1 MMKRIPFLALV
12 FLLLLPALSRAQEN
26 RITGRVVDAKT
37 KDPVP
42 FASISL
48 REEGTGALTNEYG
61 YFQLAGLEKT
71 SQDSLIVMTLGYDRA
86 SIFIKRGS
94 TEDLIVELNKRFI
107 DLGGP
112 DGKGVIVNATKV
124 KNLELGSNSNNPGE
138 GMIQGLP
145 GSQYA
150 FFVKNEKQKK
160 LGNVRTVSFYIGEN
174 GFPREPFRVRLYKAD
189 GNYNAPNTDLLTENV
204 VVSAPQGGQWYTVD
218 LTPYNIIA
226 PEEGFFVAM
235 EWVVSGDKFF
245 ATNFMDDYTPYG
257 QIMRPTFEFKESRT
271 WNYNIGK
278 GWSLITASN
287 GQGLRYN
294 AMIKAEVDMIK

>member
-1 MMKRIPFLALV
+1 MHTRLLFIVLFIVAAATSGWAQQAQIKGIIVDKDTKEPLPFSSIGLKSEQIG
-12 FLLLLPALSRAQEN
+12 ALSNEHGQFIVPAP
-26 RITGRVVDAKT
+26 T
-37 KDPVP
+37 KNAD
-42 FASISL
+42 
-48 REEGTGALTNEYG
+48 
-61 YFQLAGLEKT
+61 
-71 SQDSLIVMTLGYDRA
+71 DSLIVVALGYARRA
-86 SIFIKRGS
+86 VLVKRGVALS
-94 TEDLIVELNKRFI
+94 ALTIEVPKRAVELSNIVVKA
-107 DLGGP
+107 
-112 DGKGVIVNATKV
+112 GKI
-124 KNLELGSNSNNPGE
+124 KNLGLGSRTDNPGE

-150 FFVKNEKQKK
+150 FFVKNEKQKR

-271 WNYNIGK
+271 WNYSMGK
-278 GWSLITASN
+278 GWSLITAAN
-287 GQGLRYN
+287 NHGLRYN

>member
-1 MMKRIPFLALV
+1 MTKRILV
-12 FLLLLPALSRAQEN
+12 FAFWVLMLLPALSWAQEN
-26 RITGRVVDAKT
+26 RITGRVVDSKT

-71 SQDSLIVMTLGYDRA
+71 TQDSLVVMTMGHDRA
-86 SIFIKRGS
+86 SIFIKRGN

-107 DLGGP
+107 ELKEVKVQGG
-112 DGKGVIVNATKV
+112 KV
-124 KNLELGSNSNNPGE
+124 KNYEMGSSKSEPGE
-138 GMIQGLP
+138 GIIQGLP

-150 FFVKNEKQKK
+150 FYVKNEKQKK
-160 LGNVRTVSFYIGEN
+160 LGNIRTVSFYIGEN
-174 GFPREPFRVRLYKAD
+174 GFPREPFRVRIYKAD
-189 GNYNAPNTDLLTENV
+189 GNYNSPNTDLLTENL
-204 VVSAPQGGQWYTVD
+204 VVSASKGGEWYTID
-218 LTPYNIIA
+218 LTTYNIPA

-235 EWVVSGDKFF
+235 EWIVLGDTFYT
-245 ATNFMDDYTPYG
+245 TNFMDNYTPYG

-271 WNYNIGK
+271 WSYTIGK
-278 GWSLITASN
+278 GWNLLTLAN
-287 GQGLRYN
+287 GQGRRYN

>member
-1 MMKRIPFLALV
+1 MMKRIPFLALWV
-12 FLLLLPALSRAQEN
+12 LLLLPALSWAQEN

-42 FASISL
+42 FASISI

-71 SQDSLIVMTLGYDRA
+71 SQDSLIVMTLGYDHSA
-86 SIFIKRGS
+86 VLIKRGS
-94 TEDLIVELNKRFI
+94 TEDLIIELKKRVVVL
-107 DLGGP
+107 DNVVVKGG
-112 DGKGVIVNATKV
+112 KL
-124 KNLELGSNSNNPGE
+124 KNLELGSKSNSPGE

-150 FFVKNEKQKK
+150 FFVKNDKK
-160 LGNVRTVSFYIGEN
+160 KRLGNVRTVSFYIGEN
-174 GFPREPFRVRLYKAD
+174 GFPREPFRVRIYKAD

-218 LTPYNIIA
+218 LTPYNIMA

-271 WNYNIGK
+271 WNYSMGK

>member
-1 MMKRIPFLALV
+1 MYKSLLFIALLSFSTAVSGQAQQVQIKGIIVDKDTKEPLPFTSIGLKDEQIG
-12 FLLLLPALSRAQEN
+12 ALSNEHGQF
-26 RITGRVVDAKT
+26 I
-37 KDPVP
+37 VP
-42 FASISL
+42 APSKNAS
-48 REEGTGALTNEYG
+48 
-61 YFQLAGLEKT
+61 
-71 SQDSLIVMTLGYDRA
+71 DSLIVVALGYARKA
-86 SIFIKRGS
+86 VLVK
-94 TEDLIVELNKRFI
+94 
-107 DLGGP
+107 
-112 DGKGVIVNATKV
+112 KGVAVPNITIEVPKRAVQLNNVVVRGGKI
-124 KNLELGSNSNNPGE
+124 KNLGLGARSDTPGE

-150 FFVKNEKQKK
+150 YFVKNEKNKR

-271 WNYNIGK
+271 WNFSIGK
-278 GWSLITASN
+278 GWSLITAANS
-287 GQGLRYN
+287 QGLRYN

>member
-1 MMKRIPFLALV
+1 MMKRIPFLALWV
-12 FLLLLPALSRAQEN
+12 LLLLPALSWAQEN

-86 SIFIKRGS
+86 AIFIKRGS

-107 DLGGP
+107 ELSDVKVTAG
-112 DGKGVIVNATKV
+112 KV

-150 FFVKNEKQKK
+150 FFVKNEKKK
-160 LGNVRTVSFYIGEN
+160 RLGNVRTVSFYIGEN

-245 ATNFMDDYTPYG
+245 TTNFMDDYTPYG
-257 QIMRPTFEFKESRT
+257 QIMRPTYEFKESRT
-271 WNYNIGK
+271 WNYTLGK

-294 AMIKAEVDMIK
+294 AMIRAEVDMIK

>member
-1 MMKRIPFLALV
+1 MYAR
-12 FLLLLPALSRAQEN
+12 LLLIALFFVAIVPLANAQKME
-26 RITGRVVDAKT
+26 I
-37 KDPVP
+37 
-42 FASISL
+42 
-48 REEGTGALTNEYG
+48 
-61 YFQLAGLEKT
+61 
-71 SQDSLIVMTLGYDRA
+71 
-86 SIFIKRGS
+86 
-94 TEDLIVELNKRFI
+94 
-107 DLGGP
+107 
-112 DGKGVIVNATKV
+112 KGVIIDKDTKEPLPFTSVGLKNEQIGALSNEHGQFVVPAPTQNTADSLVVVALGYGRRAVLVKRGVAVASLTIELPKRAVALGNVTVKAGKV
-124 KNLELGSNSNNPGE
+124 KNLGLGSRSDDPGE

-150 FFVKNEKQKK
+150 FFVKNEKKK
-160 LGNVRTVSFYIGEN
+160 RLGNVRTVSFYIGEN

-245 ATNFMDDYTPYG
+245 TTNFMDDYTPYG
-257 QIMRPTFEFKESRT
+257 QIMRPTYEFKESRT
-271 WNYNIGK
+271 WNYTMGK

-294 AMIKAEVDMIK
+294 AMIRAEVDMIK

>member
-1 MMKRIPFLALV
+1 MMKRIPFLVLWV
-12 FLLLLPALSRAQEN
+12 LLLLPALSWAQEN

-71 SQDSLIVMTLGYDRA
+71 SQDSLIVMTLGYDRSA
-86 SIFIKRGS
+86 ITIKRGS

-107 DLGGP
+107 DLGK
-112 DGKGVIVNATKV
+112 DGGVIVKSSKIKV
-124 KNLELGSNSNNPGE
+124 GELGSNSNNPGE

-174 GFPREPFRVRLYKAD
+174 GFPREPFRVRIYKAD

-204 VVSAPQGGQWYTVD
+204 VVSASRGGEWYTID
-218 LTPYNIIA
+218 LNTYNIKA

-235 EWVVSGDKFF
+235 EWIVGGDKFYT
-245 ATNFMDDYTPYG
+245 TNFMDNYTPYG

-271 WNYNIGK
+271 WSYTIGK
-278 GWSLITASN
+278 GWNLLTLSN
-287 GQGLRYN
+287 SSGRHYN
-294 AMIKAEVDMIK
+294 AMIKAEVDIYK

>member
-1 MMKRIPFLALV
+1 MLSMYIRPIFIVLFLVITAISGWAQQVQIKGIIIDKETKEPLPFSSVGLKIEQV
-12 FLLLLPALSRAQEN
+12 GALSNEHGLFIVPAP
-26 RITGRVVDAKT
+26 T
-37 KDPVP
+37 KNAD
-42 FASISL
+42 
-48 REEGTGALTNEYG
+48 
-61 YFQLAGLEKT
+61 
-71 SQDSLIVMTLGYDRA
+71 DSLVVVALGYARRA
-86 SIFIKRGS
+86 VLVRRGVAVLNLTIEVPKRA
-94 TEDLIVELNKRFI
+94 VELSNVTIKA
-107 DLGGP
+107 
-112 DGKGVIVNATKV
+112 GKI
-124 KNLELGSNSNNPGE
+124 KNLGLGARAKNPGE

-150 FFVKNEKQKK
+150 FFVKNTKNKR

-218 LTPYNIIA
+218 LTPYNIVA

-271 WNYNIGK
+271 WHYSIGK
-278 GWSLITASN
+278 GWSLLTLANS
-287 GQGLRYN
+287 QGLHYN

>member
-1 MMKRIPFLALV
+1 MMKRIHFLAL
-12 FLLLLPALSRAQEN
+12 FLLLLAPALGWAQEN

-42 FASISL
+42 FASIGL

-71 SQDSLIVMTLGYDRA
+71 NQDSLIVMTLGYDHSA
-86 SIFIKRGS
+86 ILIKRGS
-94 TEDLIVELNKRFI
+94 TEDLIIELKKR
-107 DLGGP
+107 
-112 DGKGVIVNATKV
+112 VILLDEAIVRSNGTKIKV
-124 KNLELGSNSNNPGE
+124 TDMGSKSNTPGE

-150 FFVKNEKQKK
+150 FFVKNDKQKK

-174 GFPREPFRVRLYKAD
+174 GFPREPFRVRIYKAD

-204 VVSAPQGGQWYTVD
+204 VVSASRGGEWYTID
-218 LTPYNIIA
+218 LSSYNIAA

-235 EWVVSGDKFF
+235 EWIVGGDKFYT
-245 ATNFMDDYTPYG
+245 TNFMDNYTPYG
-257 QIMRPTFEFKESRT
+257 QIMRPTFEYKESRT
-271 WNYNIGK
+271 WSYTIGK
-278 GWSLITASN
+278 GWNLLTLAN
-287 GQGLRYN
+287 GQGRRYN
-294 AMIKAEVDMIK
+294 AMIKAEVETIK

>member
-1 MMKRIPFLALV
+1 MYTRILFIAL
-12 FLLLLPALSRAQEN
+12 FSFTTATFGWAQQVQ
-26 RITGRVVDAKT
+26 I
-37 KDPVP
+37 
-42 FASISL
+42 
-48 REEGTGALTNEYG
+48 
-61 YFQLAGLEKT
+61 
-71 SQDSLIVMTLGYDRA
+71 
-86 SIFIKRGS
+86 
-94 TEDLIVELNKRFI
+94 
-107 DLGGP
+107 
-112 DGKGVIVNATKV
+112 KGVIVDKDTKEPLPFTSIGLKNEQV
-124 KNLELGSNSNNPGE
+124 GALSNEHGQFIVPAPSQNTVDSLVVVALGYARRAVLVKRGVAVPNLVIEVPKRAIALSNVVVRAGKIKNLGLGARANDPGE

-150 FFVKNEKQKK
+150 FFVKNDKNKR
-160 LGNVRTVSFYIGEN
+160 LGSVRTVSFYIGEN

-218 LTPYNIIA
+218 LTPYNITA

-271 WNYNIGK
+271 WNYSIGK

>member
-1 MMKRIPFLALV
+1 MCARLLFIAL
-12 FLLLLPALSRAQEN
+12 FLLGIVPLTQAQKAE
-26 RITGRVVDAKT
+26 I
-37 KDPVP
+37 
-42 FASISL
+42 
-48 REEGTGALTNEYG
+48 
-61 YFQLAGLEKT
+61 
-71 SQDSLIVMTLGYDRA
+71 
-86 SIFIKRGS
+86 
-94 TEDLIVELNKRFI
+94 
-107 DLGGP
+107 
-112 DGKGVIVNATKV
+112 KGVIVDKDTKEPLPFTSIGLKNEQIGALSNEHGQFVVPAPTQNTADSLVVVALGYGRRAVLVKRGVAVASLTIELPKRAVALANVTVKAGKV
-124 KNLELGSNSNNPGE
+124 KNLGLGSRADDPGE

-150 FFVKNEKQKK
+150 FFVKNEKKK
-160 LGNVRTVSFYIGEN
+160 RLGNVRTVSFYIGEN
-174 GFPREPFRVRLYKAD
+174 GFPREPFRVRIYKAD

-245 ATNFMDDYTPYG
+245 TTNFMDDYTPYG
-257 QIMRPTFEFKESRT
+257 QIMRPTYEFKESRT
-271 WNYNIGK
+271 WNYTMGK

-294 AMIKAEVDMIK
+294 AMIRAEVDMIK

>member
-1 MMKRIPFLALV
+1 MLTR
-12 FLLLLPALSRAQEN
+12 LLLLALFIVAAATAGWAQ
-26 RITGRVVDAKT
+26 
-37 KDPVP
+37 
-42 FASISL
+42 
-48 REEGTGALTNEYG
+48 
-61 YFQLAGLEKT
+61 Q
-71 SQDSLIVMTLGYDRA
+71 SQI
-86 SIFIKRGS
+86 
-94 TEDLIVELNKRFI
+94 
-107 DLGGP
+107 
-112 DGKGVIVNATKV
+112 KGVIVDKDTKEPLPFTSIGLKNEQIGALSNEHGQFIVPAPSKNADDSLVVVALGYARRAVFVKRGVGVPNLTIEVPKRAV
-124 KNLELGSNSNNPGE
+124 ALGNVVVKAGKIKNLGLGAKSDNPGE

-150 FFVKNEKQKK
+150 FFVKNDKK
-160 LGNVRTVSFYIGEN
+160 KRLGNVRTVSFYIGEN

-218 LTPYNIIA
+218 LTPYNIVA

-271 WNYNIGK
+271 WNYSMGK

-287 GQGLRYN
+287 GHGLRYN

>member
-1 MMKRIPFLALV
+1 MMKRIPFLALWV
-12 FLLLLPALSRAQEN
+12 LLLLPALSWAQEN

-71 SQDSLIVMTLGYDRA
+71 SQDSLIVMTLGYDRSA
-86 SIFIKRGS
+86 IFIKRGS

-107 DLGGP
+107 DLGKNG
-112 DGKGVIVNATKV
+112 DIVVTSGKIKV
-124 KNLELGSNSNNPGE
+124 GEFGSSKKDPGE

-174 GFPREPFRVRLYKAD
+174 GFPREPFRVRIYKAD

-204 VVSAPQGGQWYTVD
+204 VVSASRGGEWYTID
-218 LTPYNIIA
+218 LSTYNIRA

-235 EWVVSGDKFF
+235 EWIVGGDTFYT
-245 ATNFMDDYTPYG
+245 TNFMDNYTPYG

-271 WNYNIGK
+271 WSYTIGK
-278 GWSLITASN
+278 GWNLLTLSN
-287 GQGLRYN
+287 SAGRHYN
-294 AMIKAEVDMIK
+294 AMIKAEVDIYK

>member
-1 MMKRIPFLALV
+1 MA
-12 FLLLLPALSRAQEN
+12 
-26 RITGRVVDAKT
+26 
-37 KDPVP
+37 
-42 FASISL
+42 
-48 REEGTGALTNEYG
+48 
-61 YFQLAGLEKT
+61 
-71 SQDSLIVMTLGYDRA
+71 LGYHPK
-86 SIFIKRGS
+86 SMLVKRS
-94 TEDLIVELNKRFI
+94 TEQANLVVEVTRRAVELQNVTVKA
-107 DLGGP
+107 G
-112 DGKGVIVNATKV
+112 KV
-124 KNLELGSNSNNPGE
+124 KNLDLGAKSNTPGE
-138 GMIQGLP
+138 GMVQGLP

-150 FFVKNEKQKK
+150 FFVKNEKGKR

-218 LTPYNIIA
+218 LTPYNILA

-235 EWVVSGDKFF
+235 EWIVGGDKFF
-245 ATNFMDDYTPYG
+245 TTNFMDNYTPYG

-271 WNYNIGK
+271 WNYSMGK
-278 GWSLITASN
+278 GWTLITAAN

>member
-1 MMKRIPFLALV
+1 MYARLLFIALFLFAFVPL
-12 FLLLLPALSRAQEN
+12 ANAQ
-26 RITGRVVDAKT
+26 K
-37 KDPVP
+37 
-42 FASISL
+42 
-48 REEGTGALTNEYG
+48 
-61 YFQLAGLEKT
+61 
-71 SQDSLIVMTLGYDRA
+71 
-86 SIFIKRGS
+86 
-94 TEDLIVELNKRFI
+94 VEI
-107 DLGGP
+107 
-112 DGKGVIVNATKV
+112 KGVIVDKDTKEPLPFTSIGLKNEQIGALSNEHGQFVVPAPSQNTADSLVVVALGYGRRAVLVKRGVAVVSLTIELPKRAVALANVTVKAGKV
-124 KNLELGSNSNNPGE
+124 KNLGLGSRADDPGE

-150 FFVKNEKQKK
+150 FFVKNDKK
-160 LGNVRTVSFYIGEN
+160 KRLGNVRTVSFYIGEN

-245 ATNFMDDYTPYG
+245 TTNFMDDYTPYG
-257 QIMRPTFEFKESRT
+257 QIMRPTYEFKESRT
-271 WNYNIGK
+271 WNYTMGK

-294 AMIKAEVDMIK
+294 AMIRAEVDMIK